1 MGRRVRLF
9 PDSLMPQSVE
19 TAQGTLAGEIAGGLD
34 WLQRNR
40 LVGVVGL
47 LRERGA
53 IESNLAQIAE
63 SPGLKIGKVKAW
75 QLDSEREVAAA
86 IGARALR
93 VLILKGALFAWTV
106 YPHPDQRLRSDMDI
120 LVDPT
125 RLEDA
130 RQVLVELGYRPL
142 YSAAGGTPTE
152 EEAWCR
158 RCKDG
163 VHMVDLHW
171 RLRSHPLLRDRLTFT
186 EQWDE
191 SVALP
196 ALAEGARGQGPV
208 HAVLMASMHWFDA
221 LYASPCPLVWILD
234 MDLIWRI
241 MTDAQK
247 QSLRELAIER
257 GLSGLVAENLAQAR
271 QEFGTDVADDYL
283 QSLRAG
289 AHGRRPTRLIGLRQT
304 RVRAHLYALWCEPG
318 LGPRLRRIRSIL
330 FPPAEYMRQRYG
342 AGPDARLPSL
352 YWRRISERLS
362 GKKQ

>member
-1 MGRRVRLF
+1 MSRALGVSRE
-9 PDSLMPQSVE
+9 S
-19 TAQGTLAGEIAGGLD
+19 LAGQISGGLE

-40 LVGVVGL
+40 LVGVVDL

-53 IESNLAQIAE
+53 IETNLARIAE
-63 SPGLKIGKVKAW
+63 SPGLKIGKVKPW
-75 QLDSEREVAAA
+75 QLESEKEVAAA

-93 VLILKGALFAWTV
+93 VLVLKGTLYAWTV
-106 YPHPDQRLRSDMDI
+106 YPRPDQRLRSDMDI
-120 LVDPT
+120 LVDSP
-125 RLEDA
+125 RLDEA
-130 RQVLVELGYRPL
+130 RQVLAELGYRPL
-142 YSAAGGTPTE
+142 YSVAGGTPTE
-152 EEAWCR
+152 EEIWCR
-158 RCKDG
+158 HCPGG

-171 RLRSHPLLRDRLTFT
+171 RLRSHPVLRDRLTFA
-186 EQWDE
+186 EQWSE

-208 HAVLMASMHWFDA
+208 HAMLMASMHWFDA

-234 MDLIWRI
+234 MDLVWRG

-247 QSLRELAIER
+247 QLLQELAIER
-257 GLSGLVAENLAQAR
+257 GLSGLVAENLEQAR

-318 LGPRLRRIRSIL
+318 LGPRLRRVRSIL